1 MLRNCSLWTPCGW
14 KFFPATVGA
23 VIPFFPAQNSCR
35 GSGCLESFQQQ
46 ERRELQT
53 SSSPLTLTMLTEG
66 YKRKKTHSNQDT
78 TTSFPPQL
86 FQNAMGGQFSAKT
99 KPKPDSSGDKDSET
113 SSCFSSRV
121 SNDILNKETIQSDS
135 SKKRRSLAEVSEY
148 KNSGVEKIPCK
159 KLKISMLYEDYE
171 TRNSYMAA
179 FFKLLGR

>member
-1 MLRNCSLWTPCGW
+1 MWTPCGW

-53 SSSPLTLTMLTEG
+53 SSSPLTLSMLTEG

-135 SKKRRSLAEVSEY
+135 SKKRRNLAEVSEY

-179 FFKLLGR
+179 FFKLLGG